1 MRYEFKWGMLVSPP
15 YFEWIVDGVLT
26 TFHLAMLSWILALAL
41 GMLIGIFRV
50 TDSRPLRFVGTAYVE
65 FFRNIPLLVQL
76 FIWLYVVPELLPTD
90 FSLWW
95 NRLEYVPYWTAV
107 VGISFYTS
115 SRVAEQ
121 IRSAVLAIPPGQF
134 KAALSTGLTPIQM
147 YRHVIVPYAMR
158 IIIPAITS
166 EFLTTFKNTS
176 LALTIGVLEITG
188 TTRKIEA
195 WSFRGIEAY
204 TVASLTYAVTT
215 FSVIIFMTWL
225 ERRYYIPG
233 LIKREKDAI

>member
-1 MRYEFKWGMLVSPP
+1 MRYEFTWGMLVKSP
-15 YFEWIVDGVLT
+15 YLQWIIDGVLT
-26 TFHLAMLSWILALAL
+26 TFHLAMISWCLALAL
-41 GMLIGIFRV
+41 GILVGICRV
-50 TDSRPLRFVGTAYVE
+50 THSPALRFIGTAYVE
-65 FFRNIPLLVQL
+65 LFRNVPLLVQL
-76 FIWLYVVPELLPTD
+76 FIWLYVVPQLLPET

-107 VGISFYTS
+107 VGISFYTA

-121 IRSAVLAIPPGQF
+121 IRSAIQAIPAGQF
-134 KAALSTGLTPIQM
+134 KAALSTGLTPVQM
-147 YRHVIVPYAMR
+147 YRHVILPYALR

-166 EFLTTFKNTS
+166 EFLTTFKNTA
-176 LALTIGVLEITG
+176 LALTIGVMEITA

-204 TVASLTYAVTT
+204 TVASLTYAATT
-215 FSVIIFMTWL
+215 LAVIVFMNWL

-233 LIKREKDAI
+233 LIKREREAA

>member
-15 YFEWIVDGVLT
+15 YFEWIVDGMLT
-26 TFHLAMLSWILALAL
+26 TFHLAMLSWILALTL
-41 GMLIGIFRV
+41 GMLIGVFRV
-50 TDSRPLRFVGTAYVE
+50 TDSRPLRFIGTAYVE

-204 TVASLTYAVTT
+204 TVASLTYAATT
-215 FSVIIFMTWL
+215 FGVIIFMAWL

-233 LIKREKDAI
+233 LIKREKDGV

>member
-1 MRYEFKWGMLVSPP
+1 MRYEFNWGMLVSPP
-15 YFEWIVDGVLT
+15 YAQWIVDGIFT
-26 TFHLAMLSWILALAL
+26 TFHLAMISWCLALVL
-41 GMLIGIFRV
+41 GILIGVCRV
-50 TDSRPLRFVGTAYVE
+50 TRSLPLRFIGTAYVE
-65 FFRNIPLLVQL
+65 VFRNIPLLAQL
-76 FIWLYVVPELLPTD
+76 FIWLFVVPQLLPES

-121 IRSAVLAIPPGQF
+121 LRSAIMAIPSGQF
-134 KAALSTGLTPIQM
+134 KAALSTGLTQYQM
-147 YRHVIVPYAMR
+147 YRYVIVPYALR

-204 TVASLTYAVTT
+204 TVASLTYAATSLV
-215 FSVIIFMTWL
+215 VILFMNWL

-233 LIKREKDAI
+233 LIKREKEGV